1 MPMTRFSLVAL
12 ALCLGACQVSEQTG
26 DAVQNTPGGATTILD
41 ATSNAFSTP
50 APNLQGTALELHLKG
65 DAAFEATFV
74 TAPAPVNGGLGPVF
88 NNSSCVACHARDGRG
103 KPPAPGESMTS
114 ILFRLSLPGQ
124 DDHGGP
130 LPVPG
135 FGAQLQPRAVFGK
148 EPEAQME
155 FAYRDSA
162 IILSDGGRRTLQVPS
177 YQVATPYQPLP
188 VSVRYSPRV
197 APPVFGLGLLEAVE
211 ESSILALADEGDLDR
226 DGISGKANYVF
237 DVLKGV
243 KALGRFGW
251 KSNTP
256 NLLQQSAAAYNN
268 DMGITSWVFPRET
281 CFGQTQGC
289 DSSKV
294 EVDSATLAAVTLYVR
309 TLAVPAR
316 RNTED
321 GEVEKGEKLF
331 HTLRCIACH
340 VPELRTGDFEGLPEI
355 SRQTINPYTDLLLHD
370 MGRGLEDGRPDF
382 EAGEREWRTPPLW
395 GIGLTEV
402 VNGHSRF
409 LHDGRARSLEEAILW
424 HGGEGEGAR
433 EAYKNL
439 TNPDRESVL
448 RFLESL

>member
-1 MPMTRFSLVAL
+1 MPMTRFRLVAL
-12 ALCLGACQVSEQTG
+12 ALSLGACQLSEQTG
-26 DAVQNTPGGATTILD
+26 NAVQNTPGGATTILD

-50 APNLQGTALELHLKG
+50 APNLQGSALELHLKG

-74 TAPAPVNGGLGPVF
+74 TAPALVNGGLGPVF

-148 EPEAQME
+148 EPEALME
-155 FAYRDSA
+155 FSYRDSVVK
-162 IILSDGGRRTLQVPS
+162 LSDGIQRTLQVPS
-177 YQVATPYQPLP
+177 YQVSTPYQPLP

-237 DVLKGV
+237 DVLKGL

-321 GEVEKGEKLF
+321 GVVEKGEKLF

-395 GIGLTEV
+395 GIGLTEL

-409 LHDGRARSLEEAILW
+409 LHDGRARNLEEAILW
-424 HGGEGEGAR
+424 HGGEAEGAR
-433 EAYKNL
+433 EAYKDL
-439 TNPDRESVL
+439 ANPDRESVL
-448 RFLESL
+448 KFLESL